1 MSKKRYSYLILA
13 SLTLSI
19 LTTPVA
25 VYAEQAEIKDE
36 KVEVSGENEEVVKST
51 ETSLESTLETK
62 ETRLVVDEE
71 KNSDVVEEKSEDESD
86 ETFYYPSDRSD
97 LAVSPRAYSAPS
109 TRANGLS
116 ITDIDKPKADFIDV
130 SSHNHD
136 ISVDEYKIMKSYGV
150 KGVAVKLTEGTS
162 YKNPYAKNQ
171 IKNAEAAGLMVSV
184 YHFSWFESEASAR
197 SEANYFANMAQ
208 ELGLSKSTL
217 MISDLETPE
226 LKYKKGVN
234 HTKNSKAFEKQL
246 NALGYSSVNH
256 YLGLHWINE
265 GVIKPNEL
273 GNEKVWVAAYPY
285 NPTSHQYHTQYG
297 AWQWSSSMTFPGV
310 HGVYDIS
317 SDYVGSYSS
326 NQKLPPQGNYIA
338 DGRFVKVNK
347 KGYNTWSDF
356 NWTYRES
363 SEKIYG
369 QRFEAKGRYQHT
381 NGSVYYSLYDAQ
393 GNWHGYINSE
403 ATIDLAGAQGNYIA
417 DNNRYVSIEQ
427 KGTSVWQNFS
437 FNNEKNNTSNLYQKT
452 YQVKGHY
459 DHFNGSTFL
468 SLFDTQGNWHG
479 YLDEKATRPAAN
491 KNGNYITHN
500 KYVTVEKS
508 GYNTWSN
515 FSWKE
520 KLADKDVYQKTFL
533 AKGRY
538 ENANG
543 STYLSLFDLEDNWC
557 GYINAAAIKQ
567 GDGVQGAYFADG
579 RYAKIATKDEKIYHD
594 FNGTV
599 KKSTNDVHGQMY
611 RAKGRYHHMDGKTY
625 YSLYDSKN
633 KWHGYIES
641 KFVSLENGGQGNYI
655 SDGSYVSIQKKNY
668 SVWSNFNFSNE
679 KNNTTN
685 INEKTYLAKG
695 RYEHF
700 NGSVYYSLYDGKDN
714 WIGYLN
720 KDATKVVPDKNGVY
734 ISDGRQVKVTNDGYN
749 TWSNFSWEYREG
761 SETIYNQTFTA
772 RGRYE
777 NINGLTYLSLYDN
790 AGKWH
795 GYINANATT
804 VIS

>member
-1 MSKKRYSYLILA
+1 MIKKRYSYLLLA
-13 SLTLSI
+13 SLTLSV

-25 VYAEQAEIKDE
+25 VYAEQAEIKDD
-36 KVEVSGENEEVVKST
+36 KVEVSEESKEEVKSS
-51 ETSLESTLETK
+51 ETVLDATSETM
-62 ETRLVVDEE
+62 ETRLVEE
-71 KNSDVVEEKSEDESD
+71 DKKSDVVEEESEEENDEM
-86 ETFYYPSDRSD
+86 FYYPSNRSD
-97 LAVSPRAYSAPS
+97 LATSSRAYSAPS
-109 TRANGLS
+109 TRANTLS
-116 ITDIDKPKADFIDV
+116 ITDTNKPRADFVDV
-130 SSHNHD
+130 SSHND
-136 ISVDEYKIMKSYGV
+136 YISVDEYKIMKSYGI
-150 KGVAVKLTEGTS
+150 KGVSVKLTEGTS
-162 YKNPYAKNQ
+162 YKNPFAKNQ
-171 IKNAEAAGLMVSV
+171 IKNAQAAGLMVSV
-184 YHFSWFESEASAR
+184 YHFSWFESEGSAK
-197 SEANYFANMAQ
+197 SEANYFSNMAQ
-208 ELGLSKSTL
+208 ELGLSKATL
-217 MISDLETPE
+217 MINDLETPE

-285 NPTSHQYHTQYG
+285 NPTSNQYHTQYG

-326 NQKLPPQGNYIA
+326 NEKLPPQGNYID
-338 DGRFVKVNK
+338 DGRYVKVNK

-356 NWTYRES
+356 DWTYRKS
-363 SEKIYG
+363 SEQIYG
-369 QRFEAKGRYQHT
+369 QRFEARGRYQHT

-393 GNWHGYINSE
+393 GNWHGYLNSE
-403 ATIDLAGAQGNYIA
+403 ATIDLPGAQGDYIA
-417 DNNRYVSIEQ
+417 DNKRYVSIEK

-437 FNNEKNNTSNLYQKT
+437 FNKEKNNTSNMYQKT

-459 DHFNGSTFL
+459 DHFNGGTFL
-468 SLFDTQGNWHG
+468 SLYDGQGNWHG
-479 YLDEKATRPAAN
+479 YLDEKATKPATN
-491 KNGNYITHN
+491 KNGDYISHN

-520 KLADKDVYQKTFL
+520 KLADKEVYQKTFL

-538 ENANG
+538 ENVNG
-543 STYLSLFDLEDNWC
+543 STYLSLFDSEDNWC
-557 GYINAAAIKQ
+557 GYINATATKQ

-579 RYAKIATKDEKIYHD
+579 RYATVVVKDQSLFNDFNWTVRQSTNKIY
-594 FNGTV
+594 
-599 KKSTNDVHGQMY
+599 GQKFA
-611 RAKGRYHHMDGKTY
+611 AKGRYHHMNGKTY

-633 KWHGYIES
+633 KWQGYAEAS
-641 KFVSLENGGQGNYI
+641 LVSLDKNGQGDYI
-655 SDGSYVSIQKKNY
+655 PDGSYVSIQKKNY
-668 SVWSNFNFSNE
+668 SMWTNFNFSNE
-679 KNNTTN
+679 KNNTTTVY
-685 INEKTYLAKG
+685 EKTYLAKG

-700 NGSVYYSLYDGKDN
+700 NGNVYYSLYDGNDN
-714 WIGYLN
+714 WMGYLN
-720 KDATKVVPDKNGVY
+720 KDATKVAPNKNGIY
-734 ISDGRQVKVTNDGYN
+734 ISDGRQVKVTNNGYN

-761 SETIYNQTFTA
+761 SETIYNQIFTA

-795 GYINANATT
+795 GYINSNATT
-804 VIS
+804 VIN